1 MVAGLPA
8 SEAKGAGESEA
19 DGDGERMRGMTA
31 ASTSASGAATTS
43 GRAAIAR
50 ATAAYASAGAGA
62 PARAE
67 GAPRPGPA
75 AEYEYAPRQ
84 SAGRPAAA
92 SYPGGQ
98 GVRAVAA
105 APSGATLHATGVQT
119 TTVLGAVARPAH
131 PVPAAAQAP
140 GRGGQPLRSGPPYNA
155 SMHKSGRGATDR
167 GATMHH
173 GPVRDDET
181 SAIGAL
187 VRRAVEGDEQATHDL
202 LAHVHPLALRYCRTR
217 LSRLPGDARHFVD
230 DLAQEVC
237 LAVLCAL
244 PRYRDQ
250 GRPFEAFVFA
260 IASHKV
266 ADLQRSAMRG
276 PGSTAVP
283 SEDLPEK
290 PDDSLGPEERALL
303 SSDAEWARELL
314 ANLPATQRE
323 LVLLRVAVGLTAEE
337 TGQVLGMSPGA
348 VRVAQHRALSRLRAL
363 AAQAHGLPADD
374 ARGLSA

>member
-1 MVAGLPA
+1 MSPTSPSAAPA
-8 SEAKGAGESEA
+8 SQPRTVPS
-19 DGDGERMRGMTA
+19 RTR
-31 ASTSASGAATTS
+31 SCNASGDKLGCGAPD
-43 GRAAIAR
+43 AR
-50 ATAAYASAGAGA
+50 AT
-62 PARAE
+62 R
-67 GAPRPGPA
+67 
-75 AEYEYAPRQ
+75 
-84 SAGRPAAA
+84 
-92 SYPGGQ
+92 
-98 GVRAVAA
+98 
-105 APSGATLHATGVQT
+105 
-119 TTVLGAVARPAH
+119 
-131 PVPAAAQAP
+131 
-140 GRGGQPLRSGPPYNA
+140 
-155 SMHKSGRGATDR
+155 
-167 GATMHH
+167 HH
-173 GPVRDDET
+173 GAVRDDEN
-181 SAIGAL
+181 SATHVIGAL
-187 VRRAVEGDEQATHDL
+187 VRRAVAGDEQATHDL
-202 LAHVHPLALRYCRTR
+202 LAHVHPLAQRYCRTR
-217 LSRLPGDARHFVD
+217 LSRLPGGARHLVE

-290 PDDSLGPEERALL
+290 PDDSLGPEERAVL
-303 SSDAEWARELL
+303 SSDAEWAKALL

-363 AAQAHGLPADD
+363 AEQAEAMRTED
-374 ARGLSA
+374 ASGLSA

>member
-1 MVAGLPA
+1 MDFLGERRELRRAASA
-8 SEAKGAGESEA
+8 SEAVA
-19 DGDGERMRGMTA
+19 DV
-31 ASTSASGAATTS
+31 
-43 GRAAIAR
+43 
-50 ATAAYASAGAGA
+50 
-62 PARAE
+62 
-67 GAPRPGPA
+67 
-75 AEYEYAPRQ
+75 
-84 SAGRPAAA
+84 PAAA
-92 SYPGGQ
+92 ST
-98 GVRAVAA
+98 VRVAGTEKLRGAQMTA
-105 APSGATLHATGVQT
+105 AD
-119 TTVLGAVARPAH
+119 
-131 PVPAAAQAP
+131 AP
-140 GRGGQPLRSGPPYNA
+140 PHNA
-155 SMHKSGRGATDR
+155 SVHKSGRGATDPG
-167 GATMHH
+167 GAGHH
-173 GPVRDDET
+173 GPMRDDET
-181 SAIGAL
+181 PGPAAGGSIRAL
-187 VRRAVEGDEQATHDL
+187 VRRAAEGDERATHDL

-290 PDDSLGPEERALL
+290 PDDSLGPEEHALL
-303 SSDAEWARELL
+303 NSDAAWAKALL

-337 TGQVLGMSPGA
+337 TGQMLGMSPGA

-363 AAQAHGLPADD
+363 AEQAEALRSDG
-374 ARGLSA
+374 ARGLTA

>member
-1 MVAGLPA
+1 M
-8 SEAKGAGESEA
+8 
-19 DGDGERMRGMTA
+19 
-31 ASTSASGAATTS
+31 
-43 GRAAIAR
+43 
-50 ATAAYASAGAGA
+50 
-62 PARAE
+62 
-67 GAPRPGPA
+67 
-75 AEYEYAPRQ
+75 
-84 SAGRPAAA
+84 
-92 SYPGGQ
+92 
-98 GVRAVAA
+98 
-105 APSGATLHATGVQT
+105 
-119 TTVLGAVARPAH
+119 
-131 PVPAAAQAP
+131 
-140 GRGGQPLRSGPPYNA
+140 
-155 SMHKSGRGATDR
+155 
-167 GATMHH
+167 
-173 GPVRDDET
+173 RDDET
-181 SAIGAL
+181 PGPHVAGGTGTIRAL
-187 VRRAVEGDEQATHDL
+187 VRRAAEGDERATHDL

-217 LSRLPGDARHFVD
+217 LSRLPGNARHFVD

-276 PGSTAVP
+276 PGATAVP

-303 SSDAEWARELL
+303 SSDAEWAKALL
-314 ANLPATQRE
+314 ANLPANQRE

-337 TGQVLGMSPGA
+337 TGQMLGMSPGA

-363 AAQAHGLPADD
+363 AEQAEAIRADG

>member
-1 MVAGLPA
+1 MDIL
-8 SEAKGAGESEA
+8 
-19 DGDGERMRGMTA
+19 GERLEAQRAALPSTVPAGGGREERGGMT
-31 ASTSASGAATTS
+31 T
-43 GRAAIAR
+43 
-50 ATAAYASAGAGA
+50 AGA
-62 PARAE
+62 P
-67 GAPRPGPA
+67 
-75 AEYEYAPRQ
+75 
-84 SAGRPAAA
+84 S
-92 SYPGGQ
+92 
-98 GVRAVAA
+98 
-105 APSGATLHATGVQT
+105 H
-119 TTVLGAVARPAH
+119 
-131 PVPAAAQAP
+131 
-140 GRGGQPLRSGPPYNA
+140 NA
-155 SMHKSGRGATDR
+155 SVHNCGGDAADRVATR
-167 GATMHH
+167 HH
-173 GPVRDDET
+173 GPVRDEAAGEQT
-181 SAIGAL
+181 AIGAL
-187 VRRAVEGDEQATHDL
+187 VRRAAEGDEQATHDL

-283 SEDLPEK
+283 SEELPEK
-290 PDDSLGPEERALL
+290 PDDSLGPEERAVL
-303 SSDAEWARELL
+303 SSDAEWAKALL

-337 TGQVLGMSPGA
+337 TGRMLGMSPGA

-363 AAQAHGLPADD
+363 AEQAD
-374 ARGLSA
+374 AMRAGEAPGLSA

>member
-1 MVAGLPA
+1 
-8 SEAKGAGESEA
+8 
-19 DGDGERMRGMTA
+19 MRDEETPG
-31 ASTSASGAATTS
+31 SAAT
-43 GRAAIAR
+43 
-50 ATAAYASAGAGA
+50 
-62 PARAE
+62 
-67 GAPRPGPA
+67 
-75 AEYEYAPRQ
+75 
-84 SAGRPAAA
+84 
-92 SYPGGQ
+92 GG
-98 GVRAVAA
+98 
-105 APSGATLHATGVQT
+105 TGT
-119 TTVLGAVARPAH
+119 IR
-131 PVPAAAQAP
+131 
-140 GRGGQPLRSGPPYNA
+140 
-155 SMHKSGRGATDR
+155 
-167 GATMHH
+167 
-173 GPVRDDET
+173 
-181 SAIGAL
+181 AL
-187 VRRAVEGDEQATHDL
+187 VRLAAEGDEQATHDL

-244 PRYRDQ
+244 PRYRDK

-290 PDDSLGPEERALL
+290 PDDSLGPEEHALL
-303 SSDAEWARELL
+303 SSDAEWAKALL
-314 ANLPATQRE
+314 ANLPANQRE

-348 VRVAQHRALSRLRAL
+348 VRVAQHRALSRLRVL
-363 AAQAHGLPADD
+363 AERAEAIRAEAIRAHGAR